1 MNETAFL
8 DSETWKRVKRDA
20 ELTYSNSLHACALFS
35 RRQINTVLQPGAIEQ
50 AIEGIQSMMDEKE
63 DGSVQSAWVLA
74 EVDHWNNEK
83 ERIVLLAE
91 NSLLI
96 CKYDFIMLSCEHI
109 QRIPLNCIDRIC
121 HGEFTFPQKS
131 LDKREG
137 EGLRILWDRLRE
149 PTFVSRWNPF
159 SGDFPFC
166 TFTEHP
172 VLEASEKFTK
182 MCAVELMNGRPG
194 WNKVLCCSIQHLEDV
209 DRTRSWSDRHTIE
222 YLGLRFS
229 MDLCNRK
236 AREMRTSFHSVQ
248 PIELDFSET
257 PESDYPGNTIQ
268 ISMDCITMQDREEAD
283 PLWSQYTNLGLL
295 NSMDQQMQNGGSSS
309 TSPYNNEHAQNNY
322 STELKKLYCQ
332 IAKTCPIQIK
342 MMTPPPQGAVIR
354 AMPVYKKAEHVTEVV
369 KRCPNHELSREFNDG
384 QIAPPSHLIR
394 VEGNNHAQYVE
405 DPITGR
411 QSVLVPYEPPQVGT
425 EFTTILYNFM
435 CNSSCVGGMNRRP
448 ILIIVT
454 LETRDGQVLGRRC
467 FEARICACP
476 GRDRKADEDSIRKQQ
491 VTDGTKNGDGTK
503 RPFRPTSHG
512 IQMTSIKKRRNTDD
526 ELFCLS
532 IKGRE
537 IYEILV
543 KIKESLELMQF
554 LPQHTIE
561 TYRQQ
566 QQHLLQKQFGVF
578 DDESNC
584 MYAFPCPRTSMQS
597 PSSYGSSSPPLN
609 KMPIMNKLPSVSQ
622 LINPQQRNTLTPSA
636 MSGGLADMA
645 PIMGSHIPMGS
656 DMSALSPTQAVQS
669 QLPMQPLSSHC
680 TPPPPYPTDSS
691 ISSFLLRLGCSSCLD
706 YFTTQGLTSIYQIE
720 HYNMEDL
727 SRLKIPEQFQHAIWK
742 GIVDH
747 RQTLEYSPSQ
757 HLMRSTSGASTVSV
771 GSSEARGE
779 RVIDAVRFTL
789 RQTISFP
796 PRDDWSDFSFDMD
809 SRRNKQQRIKE
820 EGE

>member
-1 MNETAFL
+1 
-8 DSETWKRVKRDA
+8 
-20 ELTYSNSLHACALFS
+20 
-35 RRQINTVLQPGAIEQ
+35 
-50 AIEGIQSMMDEKE
+50 
-63 DGSVQSAWVLA
+63 
-74 EVDHWNNEK
+74 
-83 ERIVLLAE
+83 
-91 NSLLI
+91 
-96 CKYDFIMLSCEHI
+96 
-109 QRIPLNCIDRIC
+109 
-121 HGEFTFPQKS
+121 
-131 LDKREG
+131 
-137 EGLRILWDRLRE
+137 
-149 PTFVSRWNPF
+149 
-159 SGDFPFC
+159 
-166 TFTEHP
+166 
-172 VLEASEKFTK
+172 
-182 MCAVELMNGRPG
+182 
-194 WNKVLCCSIQHLEDV
+194 
-209 DRTRSWSDRHTIE
+209 
-222 YLGLRFS
+222 
-229 MDLCNRK
+229 
-236 AREMRTSFHSVQ
+236 
-248 PIELDFSET
+248 
-257 PESDYPGNTIQ
+257 
-268 ISMDCITMQDREEAD
+268 MDCITMQNREEAD

-309 TSPYNNEHAQNNY
+309 TSPYNNEHAQNNVTAPSPYAQPSSTFDALSPSPAIPSNTDYPGPHTFDVSFQQSSTAKSATWTY

-384 QIAPPSHLIR
+384 QVAPPSHLIRVEGNNHAQYVEDPITGRQSVLVPYEPPQVGTEFTTILYNFMCNSSCVGGMNRRPILIIVTLETRDHLIR

-566 QQHLLQKQFGVF
+566 QQHLLQKHGQVLGRRCFEARICACPGRDRKADEDSIRKQQIKGREIYEILVKIKESLELMQFLPQHTIETYRQQQQHLLQKQFGVF
-578 DDESNC
+578 DDESNG
-584 MYAFPCPRTSMQS
+584 MYAFPCPRTSMQP

-622 LINPQQRNTLTPSA
+622 LINTQQRNTLTPSG
-636 MSGGLADMA
+636 MSGGLAD
-645 PIMGSHIPMGS
+645 S
-656 DMSALSPTQAVQS
+656 
-669 QLPMQPLSSHC
+669 
-680 TPPPPYPTDSS
+680 
-691 ISSFLLRLGCSSCLD
+691 
-706 YFTTQGLTSIYQIE
+706 
-720 HYNMEDL
+720 
-727 SRLKIPEQFQHAIWK
+727 K
-742 GIVDH
+742 
-747 RQTLEYSPSQ
+747 YSP
-757 HLMRSTSGASTVSV
+757 HLAQAHSCGAT
-771 GSSEARGE
+771 GGQYEP
-779 RVIDAVRFTL
+779 
-789 RQTISFP
+789 Q
-796 PRDDWSDFSFDMD
+796 
-809 SRRNKQQRIKE
+809 
-820 EGE
+820 